1 MAKLL
6 NELKGKK
13 NCKWGGEQWA
23 VFKE

>member
-1 MAKLL
+1 MAKLH

-13 NCKWGGEQWA
+13 NCKWGDEQWA